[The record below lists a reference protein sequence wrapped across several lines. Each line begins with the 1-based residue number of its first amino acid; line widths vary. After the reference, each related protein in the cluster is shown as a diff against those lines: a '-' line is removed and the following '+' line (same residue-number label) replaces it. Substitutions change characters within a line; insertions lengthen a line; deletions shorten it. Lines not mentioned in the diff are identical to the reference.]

1 VYVRLKGCALASLES
16 GPPSTPRVSAHS
28 TCAAYRCMLLRM
40 RPCNGLG
47 RTSELSARRWFFFSN
62 QGMDVVL
69 AIERSKTGA
78 NDKPV
83 NDIKITNV
91 SIDL

>member
-1 VYVRLKGCALASLES
+1 
-16 GPPSTPRVSAHS
+16 
-28 TCAAYRCMLLRM
+28 
-40 RPCNGLG
+40 
-47 RTSELSARRWFFFSN
+47 
-62 QGMDVVL
+62 MDVVL

-78 NDKPV
+78 NDTPV